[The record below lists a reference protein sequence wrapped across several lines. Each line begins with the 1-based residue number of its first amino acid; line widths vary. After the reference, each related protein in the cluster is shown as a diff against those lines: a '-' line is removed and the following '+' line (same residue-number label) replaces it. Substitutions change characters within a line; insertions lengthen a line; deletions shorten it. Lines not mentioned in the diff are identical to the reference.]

1 MHLLCLNLANEIIPV
16 YTTWSFHFYAF
27 IWLIDPKIDP
37 VLRWRHWHLVWFCH
51 VPEMKPFFFFFSF
64 VHICIQMAD
73 LIFVFICS
81 YTYRERLCETNDTQ
95 KWIHG
100 IILITMAVELIGA
113 QSVITSECLRG
124 NLGNHSLCNID
135 SAVRVLNLIW

>member
-1 MHLLCLNLANEIIPV
+1 MK
-16 YTTWSFHFYAF
+16 SFPCTLHGLFVFMPLYGWLTQRLTQCWGDVTG
-27 IWLIDPKIDP
+27 IWFDSAMC
-37 VLRWRHWHLVWFCH
+37 LRWNL
-51 VPEMKPFFFFFSF
+51 FFFFFSF